1 MVARNAGY
9 DRAFPEREEVGPLND
24 RNELPSASE
33 ISTLKPALVEGLI
46 HCAVMLALLFGG
58 ISLALADNV
67 TVYVAGQI
75 VLAFFFVHAFV
86 LLHEAGHDTLFPR
99 RALNRV
105 AGHAAG
111 FFTLIPFWNWQ
122 RIHARHHHYAGWQ
135 DLDATTASLVPRPI
149 QGYERHIINFV
160 WATWLP
166 LFALTYRVQNFW
178 NLPRVAR
185 YISNPKNLLRIR
197 INTALLVVAYIAL
210 AAIVGPLILLKL
222 FGPAFLL
229 SLVFQEFLILS
240 QHTHVPQRLS
250 EGQDVRPFTPL
261 EQEIFTRSLKLPAW
275 LSWILMHF
283 DAHELHH
290 MYPYVPGYCLRQI
303 HYKPVNEV
311 HWWSWLKAARRL
323 KGTDF
328 LFRNWND
335 TGIRV

>member
-1 MVARNAGY
+1 M
-9 DRAFPEREEVGPLND
+9 ND
-24 RNELPSASE
+24 RNELPAASE
-33 ISTLKPALVEGLI
+33 IATLKPTLAEGLI
-46 HCAVMLALLFGG
+46 HCAVALALLLGG
-58 ISLALADNV
+58 LALALSDRTLLYIV
-67 TVYVAGQI
+67 GQI

-99 RALNRV
+99 RTLNRV

-111 FFTLIPFWNWQ
+111 YLTLIPFWNWQ

-149 QGYERHIINFV
+149 RGYERHIINFV

-178 NLPRVAR
+178 NLPRVER
-185 YISNPKNLLRIR
+185 YISNPANRLRIR
-197 INTALLVVAYIAL
+197 VNTALALAGYIAL
-210 AAIVGPLILLKL
+210 AVMAGPLILLKL
-222 FGPAFLL
+222 IGPAFLL

-250 EGQDVRPFTPL
+250 EGRDVRPFAPL
-261 EQEIFTRSLKLPAW
+261 EQEVYTRSLRLPEW
-275 LSWILMHF
+275 LSGILMHF

-290 MYPYVPGYCLRQI
+290 MYPYVPGYRLRRI
-303 HYKPVNEV
+303 HYQPMNEV
-311 HWWSWLKAARRL
+311 HWWRWLRAARRM

-328 LFRNWND
+328 LFRNWDD

>member
-1 MVARNAGY
+1 MS
-9 DRAFPEREEVGPLND
+9 D
-24 RNELPSASE
+24 RNELPSADE
-33 ISTLKPALVEGLI
+33 IALLKPAPGLGLL
-46 HCAVMLALLFGG
+46 HSVVALILLLGG
-58 ISLALADNV
+58 LKLALADNV
-67 TVYVAGQI
+67 IAYAAGQF

-99 RALNRV
+99 RSLNRV
-105 AGHAAG
+105 VGHAAG
-111 FFTLIPFWNWQ
+111 FLTLIPFWNWQ

-135 DLDATTASLVPRPI
+135 DLDATTASLVPRAI
-149 QGYERHIINFV
+149 RGYERRIINFV

-166 LFALTYRVQNFW
+166 LFALTYRLQNFW

-185 YISNPKNLLRIR
+185 YVSNPQNMRRIR
-197 INTALLVVAYIAL
+197 INTAIVVAGYVAMV
-210 AAIVGPLILLKL
+210 AIVGPLTLLKL
-222 FGPAFLL
+222 IGPAFLL

-250 EGQDVRPFTPL
+250 DGLDVRPFTPL
-261 EQEIFTRSLKLPAW
+261 EQEVFTRSLKLPAW
-275 LSWILMHF
+275 LSRVLLHV

-290 MYPYVPGYCLRQI
+290 MYPYVPGYRLRHI
-303 HYKPVNEV
+303 RYKPMNEV
-311 HWWSWLKAARRL
+311 HWWRWLKAARGL

>member
-1 MVARNAGY
+1 M
-9 DRAFPEREEVGPLND
+9 ND
-24 RNELPSASE
+24 RNEP
-33 ISTLKPALVEGLI
+33 PAAGGIAMLRPGFAAGLL
-46 HCAVMLALLFGG
+46 HCTVALALLLGG
-58 ISLALADNV
+58 LALSLSGNSFLYA
-67 TVYVAGQI
+67 AGQF

-111 FFTLIPFWNWQ
+111 FLTLIPFWNWQ

-135 DLDATTASLVPRPI
+135 DLDATTASLVPRAI
-149 QGYERHIINFV
+149 HGYERHIINFA

-178 NLPRVAR
+178 NLPRVER
-185 YISNPKNLLRIR
+185 YISNPANRLRIR
-197 INTALLVVAYIAL
+197 INTALVLAGYVAL
-210 AAIVGPLILLKL
+210 AIIVGPLNLLVL
-222 FGPAFLL
+222 IGPAFLL

-250 EGQDVRPFTPL
+250 GGQDVRPFAPV
-261 EQEIFTRSLKLPAW
+261 EQEIYTRSLRLPGW
-275 LSWILMHF
+275 LSAILMHV

-290 MYPYVPGYCLRQI
+290 MYPYVPGYRLRSIRYQPM
-303 HYKPVNEV
+303 HEV
-311 HWWSWLKAARRL
+311 HWWRWLKAARGM

-328 LFRNWND
+328 LFRNWD
-335 TGIRV
+335 ETGIRV